1 MPIGRP
7 SKKVEQLQ
15 FRTVAVPEEVYK
27 KIKELAASEERTIAR
42 QLGILIKT
50 AHKLYYDRHT

>member
-1 MPIGRP
+1 M
-7 SKKVEQLQ
+7 SKENKRKQ

-50 AHKLYYDRHT
+50 AYKKFKEE

>member
-1 MPIGRP
+1 M
-7 SKKVEQLQ
+7 SKENKRKQLQ

-50 AHKLYYDRHT
+50 AHKKFKEE

>member
-1 MPIGRP
+1 M
-7 SKKVEQLQ
+7 SKENKRKQLQ
-15 FRTVAVPEEVYK
+15 FRTVAGPEEVYK

-50 AHKLYYDRHT
+50 AHMDLGWK